1 MEQLKNH
8 FNRSTRQN
16 PNLSS
21 LICFNMTMKT
31 RKYKE
36 SDIEKMFTK
45 LVEKGDYPRS
55 YKNTLIEQATNLN
68 TAK

>member
-1 MEQLKNH
+1 
-8 FNRSTRQN
+8 
-16 PNLSS
+16 
-21 LICFNMTMKT
+21 MTMKT